1 METNNKIIEIQNI
14 LMEQMRRLDRAEG
27 KETLN
32 EVQRSGA
39 LSKNSQEIIR
49 AINTSLKIKQMSRQN
64 RTAEID
70 MLKEIGLIE
79 E

>member
-32 EVQRSGA
+32 EVQRSSA

-49 AINTSLKIKQMSRQN
+49 AINTTLKIKQMSRQN
-64 RTAEID
+64 RTAELD